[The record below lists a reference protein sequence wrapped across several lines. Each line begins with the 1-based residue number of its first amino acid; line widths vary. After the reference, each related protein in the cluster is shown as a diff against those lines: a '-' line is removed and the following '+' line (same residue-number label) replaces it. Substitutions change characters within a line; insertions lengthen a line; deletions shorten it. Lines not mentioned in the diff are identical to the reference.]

1 MDGLYY
7 VPYRQEVH
15 VGGSQGFAWRELAA
29 ELGISKLKAQQ
40 VVLFTDCCY
49 SGAFASHTSVPLEPF
64 DMLKRKGV
72 MVFASS
78 KPTELSW
85 QMPKLKHGAFSFSV
99 LEALGGK
106 ADFDKDKRI
115 TLSEIVAFVTGRVK
129 SLTDDKQHPFL
140 PPGSFDPGL
149 VLAHL

>member
-1 MDGLYY
+1 
-7 VPYRQEVH
+7 
-15 VGGSQGFAWRELAA
+15 
-29 ELGISKLKAQQ
+29 
-40 VVLFTDCCY
+40 
-49 SGAFASHTSVPLEPF
+49 
-64 DMLKRKGV
+64 
-72 MVFASS
+72 
-78 KPTELSW
+78 
-85 QMPKLKHGAFSFSV
+85 MPKLKHGAFSFSV

-129 SLTDDKQHPFL
+129 SLTDDKQPPFL

>member
-1 MDGLYY
+1 
-7 VPYRQEVH
+7 
-15 VGGSQGFAWRELAA
+15 
-29 ELGISKLKAQQ
+29 
-40 VVLFTDCCY
+40 
-49 SGAFASHTSVPLEPF
+49 
-64 DMLKRKGV
+64 
-72 MVFASS
+72 
-78 KPTELSW
+78 
-85 QMPKLKHGAFSFSV
+85 MPKLKHGAFSFSV